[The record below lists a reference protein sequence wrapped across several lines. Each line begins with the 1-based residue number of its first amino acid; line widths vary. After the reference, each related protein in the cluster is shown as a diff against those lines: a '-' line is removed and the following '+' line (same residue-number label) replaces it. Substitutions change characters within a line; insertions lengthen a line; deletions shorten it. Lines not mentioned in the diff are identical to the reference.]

1 MTEEGRN
8 VVDSLITLKEED
20 NKIKINQIELDN
32 YFNNSG
38 LIEYNKKLKK
48 PIEDYNLKEK
58 QIVKN
63 DMSKYKLKKY
73 GRLKLCS
80 K

>member
-1 MTEEGRN
+1 MTEEGRS
-8 VVDSLITLKEED
+8 VVDSLITLNEED
-20 NKIKINQIELDN
+20 DKIKINQIELDN

-73 GRLKLCS
+73 GR
-80 K
+80 

>member
-8 VVDSLITLKEED
+8 VVDILITLKEED

-48 PIEDYNLKEK
+48 PIEDYNLREK

-73 GRLKLCS
+73 GR
-80 K
+80 

>member
-20 NKIKINQIELDN
+20 NKTKINQIELDN

-48 PIEDYNLKEK
+48 PIEDYNLGEK

-73 GRLKLCS
+73 GR
-80 K
+80 

>member
-20 NKIKINQIELDN
+20 NKTKINQIELDN

-48 PIEDYNLKEK
+48 PIEDYNLREK
-58 QIVKN
+58 QIVRN

-73 GRLKLCS
+73 GR
-80 K
+80 